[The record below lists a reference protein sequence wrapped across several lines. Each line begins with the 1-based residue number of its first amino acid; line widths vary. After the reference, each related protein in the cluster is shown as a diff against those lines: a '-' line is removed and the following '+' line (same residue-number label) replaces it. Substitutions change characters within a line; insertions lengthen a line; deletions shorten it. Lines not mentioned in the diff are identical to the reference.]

1 MGPVDMRAGRY
12 ANHSPRL
19 SGSLLDTAAISC
31 SPVLSPKLPDKI
43 DFLAFLCFMLLS
55 KLKFF
60 IFIVRFLVHLC
71 TPLVTDK
78 DYFNDENKVSW
89 YVLHV
94 TPCVMS

>member
-1 MGPVDMRAGRY
+1 MGPIDMLITPSG
-12 ANHSPRL
+12 L

-31 SPVLSPKLPDKI
+31 SPVLSPKLLDKI
-43 DFLAFLCFMLLS
+43 NFLAFLCFMLLS

-60 IFIVRFLVHLC
+60 IFIVRFLVRLC

-94 TPCVMS
+94 TPRVMS